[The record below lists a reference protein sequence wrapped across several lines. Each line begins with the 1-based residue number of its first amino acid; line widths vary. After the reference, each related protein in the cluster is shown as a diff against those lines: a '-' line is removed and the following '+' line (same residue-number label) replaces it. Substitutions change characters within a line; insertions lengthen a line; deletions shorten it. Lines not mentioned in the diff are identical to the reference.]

1 MRAEYDIDDVL
12 IAIWRA
18 PGTAALHTVPGARQH
33 VKSGGTDAAPEFSVP
48 RRVRS
53 RFDRTGLRGKDQP

>member
-1 MRAEYDIDDVL
+1 MRAEYDIDDVP

-33 VKSGGTDAAPEFSVP
+33 VKLGGTGAASEVSVP
-48 RRVRS
+48 RRARS
-53 RFDRTGLRGKDQP
+53 RFDRTGFRGTEQP